1 MLVAELK
8 RIEIRKKDREKKSH
22 DINKLITA
30 AESKPIISSNVNPST
45 NESQP
50 NTSSTSNTNDTTNQ
64 QSQQQNNNLRWVFR
78 YLFKFNYKTS
88 KEILVWW
95 L

>member
-30 AESKPIISSNVNPST
+30 AESKPIILSNVNPST
-45 NESQP
+45 NENQS
-50 NTSSTSNTNDTTNQ
+50 NLSTMSNTNETTNQ
-64 QSQQQNNNLRWVFR
+64 QNQLQNNNLR
-78 YLFKFNYKTS
+78 
-88 KEILVWW
+88 
-95 L
+95 

>member
-30 AESKPIISSNVNPST
+30 AESKPIILSNVNPST
-45 NESQP
+45 NENQS
-50 NTSSTSNTNDTTNQ
+50 NLSTTSNTNETTNQ
-64 QSQQQNNNLRWVFR
+64 QNQQQNNNLR
-78 YLFKFNYKTS
+78 
-88 KEILVWW
+88 
-95 L
+95 

>member
-30 AESKPIISSNVNPST
+30 AESKPIILSNVNPST
-45 NESQP
+45 NENQS
-50 NTSSTSNTNDTTNQ
+50 NFSTTSNTNETTNQ
-64 QSQQQNNNLRWVFR
+64 QNQQQNNNLR
-78 YLFKFNYKTS
+78 
-88 KEILVWW
+88 
-95 L
+95 

>member
-30 AESKPIISSNVNPST
+30 AESKPIILSNVNPST
-45 NESQP
+45 NENQS
-50 NTSSTSNTNDTTNQ
+50 NLSTTSNTNETTNQ
-64 QSQQQNNNLRWVFR
+64 QNQLQNNNLR
-78 YLFKFNYKTS
+78 
-88 KEILVWW
+88 
-95 L
+95 

>member
-30 AESKPIISSNVNPST
+30 AESKPIILSNVNPST
-45 NESQP
+45 NENQLNLS
-50 NTSSTSNTNDTTNQ
+50 TTSNTNETTNQ
-64 QSQQQNNNLRWVFR
+64 QNQQQNNNLR
-78 YLFKFNYKTS
+78 
-88 KEILVWW
+88 
-95 L
+95 